1 MTKQDR
7 KNKYDVNTIE
17 KEQMVVDCHMTEEQA
32 ETIIAYRN
40 KFKMLEGD
48 DSVLVDLEQLWESLD
63 MPYIR
68 NRNDLF
74 RLKPEEL
81 KLAKQ
86 RGFSDWLNEVVKP
99 ECQLLMSEISDV
111 IQKTKGRGRNP
122 VFHYVNSDTAKHLA
136 MLSRTD
142 AGRLARQYFIVMEK
156 LFKEVCLYNHLRIQI
171 EQNAKDVSYQMGFK
185 FGDHKLGGFMKE
197 RHNKLVKVINGKR
210 NKFNTNL
217 NKSLEIG
224 EYVKNLMLNGF
235 TDTQIVQMLSH

>member
-48 DSVLVDLEQLWESLD
+48 DSVLVDLEQLWEAIGT
-63 MPYIR
+63 PYYSS
-68 NRNDLF
+68 
-74 RLKPEEL
+74 PENPGG
-81 KLAKQ
+81 KD
-86 RGFSDWLNEVVKP
+86 SDYKRKKYRQWVTDVAVP
-99 ECQLLMSEISDV
+99 ECENLLTEISV
-111 IQKTKGRGRNP
+111 KTIPTRGRGANKKISLI
-122 VFHYVNSDTAKHLA
+122 NTDTAKHLA
-136 MLSRTD
+136 MMAKTEE
-142 AGRLARQYFIVMEK
+142 GRLARRYFIVMEK
-156 LFKEVCLYNHLRIQI
+156 LFKEICLYNHLRIQI

-185 FGDHKLGGFMKE
+185 FGDHKLGGIMKE
-197 RHNKLVKVINGKR
+197 RHNKLVKIINGKR
-210 NKFNTNL
+210 NKFKTNL